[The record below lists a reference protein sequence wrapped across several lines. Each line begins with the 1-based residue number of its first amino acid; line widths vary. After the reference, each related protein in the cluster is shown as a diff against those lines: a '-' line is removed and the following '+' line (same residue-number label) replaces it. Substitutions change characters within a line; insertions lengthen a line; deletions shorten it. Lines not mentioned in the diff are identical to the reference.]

1 MFLLK
6 PLLILLICA
15 TFPDMGEA
23 AAAPKHLL
31 IELTKADVLGKS
43 KNVPG

>member
-6 PLLILLICA
+6 PLMILLFFA
-15 TFPDMGEA
+15 TVQDMGEA
-23 AAAPKHLL
+23 APKYLL

-43 KNVPG
+43 KSVLG

>member
-6 PLLILLICA
+6 PLVILLFCA
-15 TFPDMGEA
+15 TFPDMGE
-23 AAAPKHLL
+23 AAPKHLL